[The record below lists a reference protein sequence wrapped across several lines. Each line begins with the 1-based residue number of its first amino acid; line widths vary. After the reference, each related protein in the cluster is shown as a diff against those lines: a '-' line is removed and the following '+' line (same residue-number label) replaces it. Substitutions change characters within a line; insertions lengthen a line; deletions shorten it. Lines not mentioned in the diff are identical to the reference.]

1 MLVINRQPTTDGQ
14 DEFNVESKLM
24 VVSYQLSTDNY
35 QLILITINNQP
46 TTNMKIAV
54 FPGSFDPITLGHY
67 DIVERAAPL
76 FDKIIIAIGKNSQ
89 KKYMFSLEQR
99 EAFIRKTFE
108 NFPNVEVDSF
118 EGLTIDYCRSKN
130 VNFILRG
137 LRNPADFEFE
147 KAIAQTNRT
156 LTQEN
161 KIETIFLLTSAG
173 KSFISSSIVREI
185 INFGGDYTLLVP
197 DAVRI

>member
-1 MLVINRQPTTDGQ
+1 
-14 DEFNVESKLM
+14 
-24 VVSYQLSTDNY
+24 
-35 QLILITINNQP
+35 
-46 TTNMKIAV
+46 MKVAV
-54 FPGSFDPITLGHY
+54 FPGSFDPITLGHF

-76 FDKIIIAIGKNSQ
+76 FDKIIIAIGQNSQ

-99 EAFIRKTFE
+99 MEFIKKTFE
-108 NFPNVEVDSF
+108 NFPNIEVDHF

-147 KAIAQTNRT
+147 KAIAQTNRE
-156 LTQEN
+156 LTKEN
-161 KIETIFLLTSAG
+161 KIETVFLLTSAG

-185 INFGGDYTLLVP
+185 LTFGGNYELLVP
-197 DAVRI
+197 ASVRVHKITIK

>member
-1 MLVINRQPTTDGQ
+1 
-14 DEFNVESKLM
+14 
-24 VVSYQLSTDNY
+24 
-35 QLILITINNQP
+35 
-46 TTNMKIAV
+46 MKVAV

-76 FDKIIIAIGKNSQ
+76 FDKIIIAIGQNSQ

-99 EAFIRKTFE
+99 VEFIKKTFE
-108 NFPNVEVDSF
+108 KFQNVEVDHF
-118 EGLTIDYCRSKN
+118 EGLTIDYCHSKN

-147 KAIAQTNRT
+147 KAIAQTNRE
-156 LTQEN
+156 LTKEN

-185 INFGGDYTLLVP
+185 ITFNGNYELLVP
-197 DAVRI
+197 EAVRVEK

>member
-1 MLVINRQPTTDGQ
+1 MR
-14 DEFNVESKLM
+14 
-24 VVSYQLSTDNY
+24 
-35 QLILITINNQP
+35 
-46 TTNMKIAV
+46 IAV

-67 DIVERAAPL
+67 DIVERATPL
-76 FDKIIIAIGKNSQ
+76 FDKIIIAIGQNSQ

-99 EAFIRKTFE
+99 KEFIQKTFKD
-108 NFPNVEVDSF
+108 FPNVEVDSF
-118 EGLTIDYCRSKN
+118 EGLTIDYCKSKK

-156 LTQEN
+156 LTHDN

-185 INFGGDYTLLVP
+185 ISFKGHYELLVP
-197 DAVRI
+197 DSVRV

>member
-1 MLVINRQPTTDGQ
+1 MR
-14 DEFNVESKLM
+14 
-24 VVSYQLSTDNY
+24 
-35 QLILITINNQP
+35 
-46 TTNMKIAV
+46 IAV

-67 DIVERAAPL
+67 DIVERAYPL
-76 FDKIIIAIGKNSQ
+76 FDKIIIAIGQNSQ
-89 KKYMFSLEQR
+89 KNYMFSLEQR
-99 EAFIRKTFE
+99 KEFIRKTFE

-156 LTQEN
+156 LTHDN

-185 INFGGDYTLLVP
+185 ISFKGNYELMVP
-197 DAVRI
+197 DAVRV

>member
-1 MLVINRQPTTDGQ
+1 MRV
-14 DEFNVESKLM
+14 
-24 VVSYQLSTDNY
+24 
-35 QLILITINNQP
+35 
-46 TTNMKIAV
+46 AV

-76 FDKIIIAIGKNSQ
+76 FDKIIIAIGQNSQ

-99 EAFIRKTFE
+99 VEFIKKTFE
-108 NFPNVEVDSF
+108 KFPNVEVDHF

-147 KAIAQTNRT
+147 KAIAQTNRE
-156 LTQEN
+156 LTKEN
-161 KIETIFLLTSAG
+161 KIETLFLLTSAS

-185 INFGGDYTLLVP
+185 LTFGGNYDILVP
-197 DAVRI
+197 DAVRVEK